1 MYILTIKLIIMN
13 TSNHRNSR
21 SDNEAIN
28 SETMENK
35 DPAINQ
41 HQNDSSSTHRYSDDH
56 NFDRDESDKDDDFDP
71 YFQKNSDIAQDLDE
85 DLKKENNDSDRRTLD
100 EYNANQDEPDED
112 DEE

>member
-1 MYILTIKLIIMN
+1 MN

-41 HQNDSSSTHRYSDDH
+41 HQNDSSTNNTYSKDH
-56 NFDRDESDKDDDFDP
+56 TLGRNNSDNEKEEDFDP

-85 DLKKENNDSDRRTLD
+85 DLKNDNDPDRRTLD
-100 EYNANQDEPDED
+100 EYKANQAEPDED
-112 DEE
+112 ENEEE

>member
-1 MYILTIKLIIMN
+1 MN

-41 HQNDSSSTHRYSDDH
+41 HQNNYQSREPYNTDNSDGQTL
-56 NFDRDESDKDDDFDP
+56 DDNDDINL
-71 YFQKNSDIAQDLDE
+71 QKNSNRTIDAERDLSD
-85 DLKKENNDSDRRTLD
+85 KNDPDRRTFD
-100 EYNANQDEPDED
+100 EYSANKAEPDD
-112 DEE
+112 DEEDEE